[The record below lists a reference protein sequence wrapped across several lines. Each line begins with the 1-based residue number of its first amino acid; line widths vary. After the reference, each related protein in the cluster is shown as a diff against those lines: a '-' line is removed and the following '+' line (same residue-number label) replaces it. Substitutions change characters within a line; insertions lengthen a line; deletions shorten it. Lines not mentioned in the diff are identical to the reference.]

1 MIKCFEKN
9 LILII
14 IDTTIVISCV
24 QFYSW
29 WKYAGNVLCTHYFL
43 INTLRVYNTAGN
55 IQENK
60 KMTEQN
66 VNSTRA
72 C

>member
-43 INTLRVYNTAGN
+43 INKYTQSVQHSRKYTREQKNDG
-55 IQENK
+55 
-60 KMTEQN
+60 TE
-66 VNSTRA
+66 